1 MLTYNKMMKL
11 HNELESSLAELQHHL
26 EHILGD
32 IGYEYGVS
40 TQIKVDEGN
49 CLTIGFYDP
58 VRYLEVEA
66 VVADD
71 KEFKQMMNLQ
81 TTDELLSFLSTR
93 TIA

>member
-11 HNELESSLAELQHHL
+11 HNELSSGLNELQQHL
-26 EHILGD
+26 EYVLGD

-49 CLTIGFYDP
+49 NLTIGFYDP
-58 VRYLEVEA
+58 TTSLDYEA
-66 VVADD
+66 LIAND
-71 KEFKQMMNLQ
+71 KEFKQMMKLQ
-81 TTDELLSFLSTR
+81 TAEELLSFLFTR